1 MSFIREA
8 HGTNAEIHPFDQT
21 GIVRGPDGI
30 LRYEGIATT
39 ITEMVQRSVE
49 GYRSSEAL
57 VELGGSRVTFGELWD
72 RSTACAGGL
81 VAKGLKS
88 GDRVTLTLQAGVDWV
103 VGFLG
108 VIFAGGIVVPV
119 NTRLTEKEVEFVIS
133 DSKAK
138 FAIDTKE
145 DLLGNTRYVYQDALP
160 TDSAA
165 IFYTSGTTGFPKGA
179 VLTHENFVAT
189 VENCRRAAGLRAG
202 EMRSLISVP
211 LFHVTGCNSQL
222 MPALGLGGTSVIMP
236 GLDLRL
242 FFQAMREESI
252 NLLLSVPAIYWLVL
266 NTPEFASL
274 ELSRVGWVLYGG
286 APTPPSLVQAMR
298 RAFPN
303 AKLGNGF
310 GLTESSA
317 LATFLPDRYATLRPE
332 TVGFAVPV
340 IDAAIFEPD
349 PDSSIGELMLRGQ
362 SVSPSYWNNPL
373 ASQKTYVDGWCMTGD
388 MARID
393 QEGFVTIV
401 DRRKDMVNRGGEN
414 VYSVK
419 VEDAISALP
428 GVFEVAV
435 VPVPDEVMGEK
446 VGAIIFAIPGAEI
459 DPFQVVKSLKGIIA
473 DYKIPEY
480 ICVSKEP
487 LPRNPGGKILKAKLK
502 GKTDWTKVRLN
513 SK

>member
-1 MSFIREA
+1 MSKGPHE
-8 HGTNAEIHPFDQT
+8 TSSEIHPFDQS
-21 GIVRGPDGI
+21 GVLRSSDGI
-30 LRYEGIATT
+30 LRYQEIAATL
-39 ITEMVQRSVE
+39 TEMIQRSVE
-49 GYRSSEAL
+49 EYRDSEAL
-57 VELGGSRVTFGELWD
+57 VELGGSRITFGELWD

-81 VAKGLKS
+81 VQKGLKR
-88 GDRVTLTLQAGVDWV
+88 GDRVTLTLGAGVDWV

-133 DSKAK
+133 DSDAK

-145 DLLGNTRYVYQDALP
+145 DLVGNTHYVYQDALP
-160 TDSAA
+160 TDPAA

-179 VLTHENFVAT
+179 VLSHENFVAT
-189 VENCRRAAGLRAG
+189 VENCRRAAGLEKG
-202 EMRSLISVP
+202 GMRSLISVP

-236 GLDLRL
+236 GLDLNL
-242 FFQAMREESI
+242 FFQAMRQESI

-266 NTPEFASL
+266 NTPEFSSL
-274 ELSRVGWVLYGG
+274 EVGGVSWVLYGG
-286 APTPPSLVQAMR
+286 APTPPNLVKAIR
-298 RAFPN
+298 KAFPN

-317 LATFLPDRYATLRPE
+317 LATFLPDHYATLRPE

-340 IDAAIFEPD
+340 VDAAIFEPD

-362 SVSPSYWNNPL
+362 SVSQSYWNNPV
-373 ASQKTYVDGWCMTGD
+373 ASERTFVDGWCMTGD

-393 QEGFVTIV
+393 PEGFVTIV
-401 DRRKDMVNRGGEN
+401 DRKKDMVNRGGEN
-414 VYSVK
+414 VYSVE
-419 VEDAISALP
+419 VENAISALP

-446 VGAIIFAIPGAEI
+446 VGAIIFPVPGVELDPYQVAEGLRG
-459 DPFQVVKSLKGIIA
+459 VIA

-480 ICVSKEP
+480 IAVSKEP
-487 LPRNPGGKILKAKLK
+487 LPRNPGGKILKGKFK
-502 GKTDWTKVRLN
+502 GKTDWSRVRLR